1 MEQIGQA
8 LASTKEVSRLVSKNN
23 ETEDEKDNSFQAQFK
38 AAVKTQQT
46 KDLSE
51 KTFGQLTP
59 SQIDSA
65 RMSET
70 SYINLVDGPHSAQK
84 YAKMYLPEYKWDRI
98 RSTEHIAVFVNKKTG
113 KVRLGFR
120 GTQTLVDWKMNGRIL
135 TGTLGQSSQIKE
147 MDKTINEIFDF
158 YGRDENGKQ
167 TMVEIMSGHSK
178 GGGGAYY
185 FGELYGVDTHLQD
198 PAIPANE
205 IFGGK
210 TKAVH
215 HVART
220 PGDVVSALSNVA
232 VFRKGINITDLKQKN
247 EGALKAH
254 ELSIMSQTDY
264 EKTGNTVYNPKLKSQ
279 AFLLQQ
285 LNKGKSTEEIVK
297 EVGYS
302 SKESRQELREEIK
315 AIQATPET
323 HEKVLKDS
331 GFAIK
336 QKPTSIVGKA
346 KASIGELVV
355 NKVVPKIDGEIGKAV
370 DRVAK
375 VASAGGI
382 AGILSAV
389 GTSQAL
395 AAVGSTNE
403 VVNEGVIGAVS
414 NASQDAAASAY
425 AHVRNRGHHVPVTNA
440 LRNLPNGSVDSLIA
454 ESTSG
459 AVRTA
464 EQVSS
469 ASRMAAMGTRAL
481 ASLAKG
487 GVGGIIGAGVQIGAQ
502 AALEAMG
509 MDAHTAS
516 QVSRLAGAAAGGAMF
531 GPQAVVIF
539 VAIEAFTIAFEEIWN
554 FFSPHEPEI
563 SPYEREREEIRLWH
577 ENEGKKIIADNAETM
592 RLADIEYMAKYGM
605 GLREY
610 QANMIATKR
619 QEVVDGFKSDGMGH
633 AQAIWE
639 NVSYSSTITW
649 DMTPAQVNLAI
660 RNYVENESRNS
671 ENHLL
676 KNYKRY
682 MYDAVEY
689 DSKDIPQLDNNGI
702 LVIRNYSQSGVEIE
716 GDPTIKPPT
725 YTAVPQWVRW
735 EELTSAIPEII
746 TPPEYELEE
755 AVPPKLYED
764 MTPEE
769 QELFVE
775 NGIAKQREI
784 NAEEDVEYEDEDE
797 ETEALDSDEYEDYNS
812 DPGDEEV
819 VEEEVVE
826 VEVPP
831 PVADLATEH
840 IYSTRQ
846 GILNTINNDAKIKE
860 LRRVGDTHG
869 VNKSIR
875 ELFMKNSHS
884 SEYNGVTNYGD
895 PQLPQLTPNNELIYQ
910 TFSAPTPTTETAKQ
924 EQENNN
930 I

>member
-8 LASTKEVSRLVSKNN
+8 LASTKEVARLVSKNN

-84 YAKMYLPEYKWDRI
+84 YAKMHLPDYKWDRI

>member
-8 LASTKEVSRLVSKNN
+8 LASTSEVARLVSKNN

-38 AAVKTQQT
+38 SAVKSQQT

-51 KTFGQLTP
+51 KTFGQLSP

-254 ELSIMSQTDY
+254 ELSIMSGTDY

-323 HEKVLKDS
+323 HKKVLKDS

-355 NKVVPKIDGEIGKAV
+355 NKVVPKIDG
-370 DRVAK
+370 
-375 VASAGGI
+375 
-382 AGILSAV
+382 
-389 GTSQAL
+389 
-395 AAVGSTNE
+395 
-403 VVNEGVIGAVS
+403 
-414 NASQDAAASAY
+414 
-425 AHVRNRGHHVPVTNA
+425 
-440 LRNLPNGSVDSLIA
+440 
-454 ESTSG
+454 
-459 AVRTA
+459 
-464 EQVSS
+464 
-469 ASRMAAMGTRAL
+469 
-481 ASLAKG
+481 
-487 GVGGIIGAGVQIGAQ
+487 
-502 AALEAMG
+502 
-509 MDAHTAS
+509 
-516 QVSRLAGAAAGGAMF
+516 
-531 GPQAVVIF
+531 
-539 VAIEAFTIAFEEIWN
+539 
-554 FFSPHEPEI
+554 
-563 SPYEREREEIRLWH
+563 
-577 ENEGKKIIADNAETM
+577 
-592 RLADIEYMAKYGM
+592 
-605 GLREY
+605 
-610 QANMIATKR
+610 
-619 QEVVDGFKSDGMGH
+619 
-633 AQAIWE
+633 
-639 NVSYSSTITW
+639 
-649 DMTPAQVNLAI
+649 
-660 RNYVENESRNS
+660 
-671 ENHLL
+671 
-676 KNYKRY
+676 
-682 MYDAVEY
+682 
-689 DSKDIPQLDNNGI
+689 
-702 LVIRNYSQSGVEIE
+702 
-716 GDPTIKPPT
+716 
-725 YTAVPQWVRW
+725 
-735 EELTSAIPEII
+735 
-746 TPPEYELEE
+746 
-755 AVPPKLYED
+755 
-764 MTPEE
+764 
-769 QELFVE
+769 
-775 NGIAKQREI
+775 
-784 NAEEDVEYEDEDE
+784 
-797 ETEALDSDEYEDYNS
+797 
-812 DPGDEEV
+812 
-819 VEEEVVE
+819 
-826 VEVPP
+826 
-831 PVADLATEH
+831 
-840 IYSTRQ
+840 
-846 GILNTINNDAKIKE
+846 
-860 LRRVGDTHG
+860 
-869 VNKSIR
+869 
-875 ELFMKNSHS
+875 
-884 SEYNGVTNYGD
+884 
-895 PQLPQLTPNNELIYQ
+895 
-910 TFSAPTPTTETAKQ
+910 
-924 EQENNN
+924 
-930 I
+930 